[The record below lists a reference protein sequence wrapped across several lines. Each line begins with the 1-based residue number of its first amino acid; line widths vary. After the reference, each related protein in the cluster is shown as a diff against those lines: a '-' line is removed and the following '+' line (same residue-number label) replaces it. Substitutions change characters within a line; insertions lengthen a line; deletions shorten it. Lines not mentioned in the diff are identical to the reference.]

1 MMYGSGNRLFA
12 SPGRYLQ
19 GPTALDQLGQI
30 VQPFGT
36 RPILVMDE
44 PVCELI
50 GDRVLSQLTAA
61 GLAPHVALFTGE
73 ITYANVEQLME
84 SCRGL
89 GAGVVV
95 GLGGG
100 KVLDTAKAMSLR
112 LGVPMVTVPTIASN
126 DSPTSSVIAMYDD
139 EHRLISVDKMVAN
152 PAAVIVDT
160 SLIVEAPTRFL
171 RSGIGDA
178 LSKVFEADA
187 CQNGTGMTPLGTRP
201 LGIASAIGQQCYQT
215 LRADSVQAL
224 LDCEDH
230 RVTDAVERV
239 VEAVVLLS
247 GLSFE
252 NGGLSLAHSLTR
264 GLMATEGAK
273 SLLHGY
279 HVAWGAVVQLAAEGR
294 SDSEVLEL
302 MSFVRATGLPASSED
317 LGIVAP
323 LVPQHHVI
331 ATLTLTAP
339 HLANFSKPVTET
351 LIVGAIQRVDRLAMQ
366 LPVS

>member
-73 ITYANVEQLME
+73 ITYANVEQLTE

-230 RVTDAVERV
+230 LVTDAVERV

-264 GLMATEGAK
+264 GLMVTEGAK

-302 MSFVRATGLPASSED
+302 MSFVRATGLPASSGD

-323 LVPQHHVI
+323 LEPQHHVI

-351 LIVGAIQRVDRLAMQ
+351 LIVEAIQRVDRLATQ